1 MHKICPEQT
10 CLRAALSVI
19 CPDADLPVCCSFRHG
34 LRRATFLREEG
45 FCLAQTKLVSPS
57 GRDVA
62 QRQICALLPL
72 IFSPPSAM
80 MLFVSF
86 RAGSNLLN
94 GDKEAGALYSR
105 RNL

>member
-1 MHKICPEQT
+1 MQN
-10 CLRAALSVI
+10 
-19 CPDADLPVCCSFRHG
+19 PVVFGFETENYGVCVFFLEHG
-34 LRRATFLREEG
+34 FVS
-45 FCLAQTKLVSPS
+45 AQAKLVSPF

-86 RAGSNLLN
+86 RAGSNLLY

-105 RNL
+105 RNYENK